1 MLAHIIHDLALY
13 RSLKEEVFS
22 VMSDNELDVERIIQ
36 QCPLLDSTYH
46 EALRFANAA
55 GSIRAVLQPT
65 EIGGKLFRPG
75 RKVMMPYRQ
84 LHFNEDVYGPNVD
97 HFDATRFMKNKDL
110 SRSPH
115 FRPFA
120 GGTTFCPG
128 RFMAKQETIA
138 FVALA
143 LHRFDIEPAE
153 METTTADRSKIT
165 PRQPFPRFDEW
176 KPTLGI
182 MGPMEGD
189 DYIIRVRQAA
199 K

>member
-1 MLAHIIHDLALY
+1 MLANIIHDPALY
-13 RSLKEEVFS
+13 QALKEEVAP
-22 VMSDNELDVERIIQ
+22 VMSDTELDIERIYQ

-46 EALRFANAA
+46 ETLRLANAA
-55 GSIRAVLQPT
+55 GSIRAILQPT
-65 EIGGKLFRPG
+65 EIGGKMLRAG
-75 RKVMMPYRQ
+75 RKIMMPYRQ
-84 LHFNEDVYGPNVD
+84 LHFNKDVYGPDAD

-120 GGTTFCPG
+120 GGTTLCPG

-153 METTTADRSKIT
+153 VRTTANGEKVT
-165 PRQPFPRFDEW
+165 QRQAFPRFDEW

-189 DYIIRVRQAA
+189 DYILRVGEAA